1 MDVTVHKE
9 FPDTSSYDVTLHSI
23 IGDITETPQI
33 LFSNAFTAILR
44 LPDRQFDYG
53 KYGPHVFYADP
64 QFHFDEAP
72 SNPKLIE
79 PCF

>member
-9 FPDTSSYDVTLHSI
+9 FPDFKSYDVTLHSI
-23 IGDITETPQI
+23 IGDITETPEV
-33 LFSNAFTAILR
+33 LFFNAFTAILR

-64 QFHFDEAP
+64 LYKFEEVP
-72 SNPKLIE
+72 SNPHLIE
-79 PCF
+79 PK